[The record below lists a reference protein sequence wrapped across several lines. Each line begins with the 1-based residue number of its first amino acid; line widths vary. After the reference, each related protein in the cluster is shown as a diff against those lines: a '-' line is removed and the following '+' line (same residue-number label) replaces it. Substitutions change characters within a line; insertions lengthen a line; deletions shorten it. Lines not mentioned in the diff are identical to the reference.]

1 MRCMNAPF
9 RTALD
14 APAGELVWLDE
25 AMIDQAVAYSRES
38 PRGRMIAP
46 FHKSPDD
53 PLHRMLNALQPH
65 SYVRPHRHLDPPKAE
80 AWVVLR
86 GAVAFFM
93 FEEDGAIRE
102 CARIGAQDQRRGV
115 DLSPGGYHGLIALE
129 PDTVLYEVK
138 TGPYAAISDKA
149 FAPFAPV
156 EGTPEAEAYRL
167 ALLKAYESRQPLRK
181 LATPQSITLLLISGS
196 LRAGS
201 SNAAALNT
209 AQAVAPSDVTLHAF
223 ERMGDLPHF
232 NPDLEQTCLPE
243 AVRELRRQLAAADAV
258 LVSTPEYAGALP
270 GSFKNLLDWTV
281 GEGLYQKPIGYLNV
295 SPHEGGAER
304 TYQMLRVILG
314 YVNADLVEA
323 ACVRAPVRRDAVD
336 AQHTVTDPAVRATIG
351 AAVEALIEHVR
362 ARRREAQ
369 R

>member
-14 APAGELVWLDE
+14 APAGDLVWLDD
-25 AMIDQAVAYSRES
+25 AMIDQAVAYSRAS

-86 GAVAFFM
+86 GAVAFFL
-93 FEEDGAIRE
+93 FEEDGTILE
-102 CARIGAQDQRRGV
+102 CARLGANDRRRGV

-138 TGPYAAISDKA
+138 TGPFAAISDKA

-156 EGTPEAEAYRL
+156 EGTPAAEAYRL
-167 ALLKAYESRQPLRK
+167 ALLEAFESRQRPAQPRDCS
-181 LATPQSITLLLISGS
+181 TITLLLIGGS
-196 LRAGS
+196 MRAGS

-209 AQAVAPSDVTLHAF
+209 AKALAPSDVTVRSF

-232 NPDLEQTCLPE
+232 NPDLEQTHLPE
-243 AVRELRRQLAAADAV
+243 PVRDLRQQLAAADVV

-281 GEGLYQKPIGYLNV
+281 GEGLYQKPIGYLNA

-323 ACVRAPVRRDAVD
+323 ACVRAPVRRDCVD

-351 AAVEALIEHVR
+351 AAVEALIGHVR
-362 ARRREAQ
+362 ARRG
-369 R
+369 